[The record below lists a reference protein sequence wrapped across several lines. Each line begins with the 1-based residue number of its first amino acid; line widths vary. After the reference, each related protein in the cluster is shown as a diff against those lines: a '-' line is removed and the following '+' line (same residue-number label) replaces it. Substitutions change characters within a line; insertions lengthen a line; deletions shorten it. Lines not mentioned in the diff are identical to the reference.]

1 MAYLPHADLVR
12 KAIDAGEAK
21 VFMAIKDAFVRA
33 FMAGAMLSTTV
44 PGKVI
49 AMWMPI
55 MVFLFMTFEH
65 SIVNMFLFPAAL
77 LMGGKLSVLDYMIW
91 NAIPTLLGNIVGGL
105 AFTGLMLYSTHVRTG
120 APRNAA
126 VVSPVGGSIA
136 R

>member
-1 MAYLPHADLVR
+1 MAYLPPADFVR
-12 KAIDAGEAK
+12 KAIGAGEAK
-21 VFMAIKDAFVRA
+21 VSMAAKNAFVRA

-77 LMGGKLSVLDYMIW
+77 LMGRE
-91 NAIPTLLGNIVGGL
+91 
-105 AFTGLMLYSTHVRTG
+105 F
-120 APRNAA
+120 
-126 VVSPVGGSIA
+126 
-136 R
+136 